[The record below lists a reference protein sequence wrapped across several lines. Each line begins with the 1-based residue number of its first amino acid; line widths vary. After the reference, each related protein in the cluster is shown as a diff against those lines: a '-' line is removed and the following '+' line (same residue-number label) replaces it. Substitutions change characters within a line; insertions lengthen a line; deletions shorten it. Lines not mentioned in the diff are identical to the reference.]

1 MTSSQLLTDGYTR
14 INELVARALKD
25 VTPTELA
32 FRPDPG
38 ANSIA
43 WLVWHLTRVQDSHL
57 AEILDEDERWVSGGW
72 AERFELP
79 LAVASTG
86 FGHTSEQVALLGS
99 TSRELLQGYHNDVHE
114 HSLRFLEGLADSDLD
129 RVVDTR
135 WTPPVTL
142 GVRLISVLSDNLQHA
157 GQAVFVRGISDRV
170 GN

>member
-25 VTPTELA
+25 ATTAELA

-57 AEILDEDERWVSGGW
+57 AEIRDEDERWVSEGW

-86 FGHTSEQVALLGS
+86 FGHTPDQVALLGGA
-99 TSRELLQGYHNDVHE
+99 SRELLGGYHNDVHAHTLGFIE
-114 HSLRFLEGLADSDLD
+114 ELGDADLE

-135 WTPPVTL
+135 WDPPVTL
-142 GVRLISVLSDNLQHA
+142 GVRLVSVLSDNLQHA
-157 GQAVFVRGISDRV
+157 GQALFVRGISGRV

>member
-25 VTPTELA
+25 TTLTELA

-57 AEILDEDERWVSGGW
+57 AELRDEDERWVSEGW
-72 AERFELP
+72 AERFDLP

-86 FGHTSEQVALLGS
+86 FGHTSDQVALLGS
-99 TSRELLQGYHNDVHE
+99 ASRELLDGYHDDVHE
-114 HSLRFLEGLADSDLD
+114 HTLRFLEGLADPDLD
-129 RVVDTR
+129 RVVDTS
-135 WTPPVTL
+135 WDPPVTL